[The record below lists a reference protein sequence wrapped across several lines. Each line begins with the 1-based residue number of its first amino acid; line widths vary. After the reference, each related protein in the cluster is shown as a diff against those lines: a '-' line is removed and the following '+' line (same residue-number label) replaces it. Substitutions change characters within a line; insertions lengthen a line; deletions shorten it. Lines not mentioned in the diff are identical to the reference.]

1 MCHCGLLP
9 IICHLFKLEEE
20 EKEERGVYPSV
31 PCVVHACLV
40 IRIALPLPL
49 SLEVVSLFTLDA
61 AALSTKTI
69 RMTDARS
76 RGAAAAAAGGGGG
89 GKDKKHRYPKCT
101 SLTKQRRGGRAP
113 GRTSAG
119 RARLL
124 LMRTAVIPRWLSSRV
139 RVRETGHWGAPGR
152 ATGTRLRSDLADP
165 GSLWR

>member
-20 EKEERGVYPSV
+20 EEEEGGVYPSV

-40 IRIALPLPL
+40 IRIALPPPLSPSLLPL

-76 RGAAAAAAGGGGG
+76 RGAAAAAAGGE

-113 GRTSAG
+113 GELDCS
-119 RARLL
+119 
-124 LMRTAVIPRWLSSRV
+124 
-139 RVRETGHWGAPGR
+139 
-152 ATGTRLRSDLADP
+152 
-165 GSLWR
+165 

>member
-20 EKEERGVYPSV
+20 EEGGVYPSV

-40 IRIALPLPL
+40 IRIALPPSPLLPL

-76 RGAAAAAAGGGGG
+76 RGAAAAAAGGE

-101 SLTKQRRGGRAP
+101 SLTKQRRG
-113 GRTSAG
+113 G

-139 RVRETGHWGAPGR
+139 RVRETAHWGAPGR